1 MTDNHNTTKRAV
13 TAKVDLGFAIIDG
26 LMLPN
31 GYFAVGMPQVSEVF
45 QFSNTHSSRDI
56 KSLLGEGFDFVK
68 IKTDLHPKEINAIT
82 LAQLFQIALALYNK
96 KPEKSRLD
104 FCLGLAEYLG
114 IDTEALKQLHTH
126 NKHKGPRANTR
137 QEERNIQL
145 AYQARLGGKIEHPTP
160 IGRIDL
166 LTDDSLYEFKYYK
179 EFKSAIGQVLTYKRY
194 VSVKYL
200 YIVLFGCPK
209 NFKYSTLYTEMLSTC
224 EDYGIRLRIMS

>member
-1 MTDNHNTTKRAV
+1 MTENNSTTKKAV
-13 TAKVDLGFAIIDG
+13 TAKVNLGFAVIDG

-31 GYFAVGMPQVSEVF
+31 GDFAVAVPQVADVF
-45 QFSNTHSSRDI
+45 GILSNNASRDI

-68 IKTDLHPKEINAIT
+68 IKTDLNSKEINAMT
-82 LAQLFQIALALYNK
+82 LDQLFQFALAWYNK

-145 AYQARLGGKIEHPTP
+145 AYQARLGGKTEYPTP

-224 EDYGIRLRIMS
+224 EDYEIRLRVIS

>member
-1 MTDNHNTTKRAV
+1 MLKANV
-13 TAKVDLGFAIIDG
+13 SKVKIGPIVLDG
-26 LMLPN
+26 LMDDN
-31 GYFAVGMPQVSEVF
+31 GLFYVGVPQITE
-45 QFSNTHSSRDI
+45 QFSFDKNQASRDI
-56 KSLLGEGFDFVK
+56 KILMGEDFDFVK
-68 IKTDLHPKEINAIT
+68 LITPLNSKEINAMT
-82 LAQLFQIALALYNK
+82 LEQLFNLALAWYNK
-96 KPEKSRLD
+96 KPEKTRLD
-104 FCLGLAEYLG
+104 LCLHLAEFLG
-114 IDTEALKQLHTH
+114 IETEALKQLHSH
-126 NKHKGPRANTR
+126 NKHKGPRGNTK

-145 AYQARLGGKIEHPTP
+145 AYQARLGGKTEYPTP

-209 NFKYSTLYTEMLSTC
+209 DFKYTGIYTEMLSTC